1 MGDLICTGPL
11 ESACRISLGGTG
23 LFVSLVAPRATTA
36 SSESRSACKPKVTGN
51 SRCEPDLPICC
62 VRAHFSVPSLLLPA
76 HHADSMPM
84 PLPSLPLCPLCPLCP
99 RPTLWWIQRCSIDYL
114 HALAMPCVCPARTPG
129 CDVFAAGLSLACP
142 AAESLAHASS
152 MSRCLSF
159 ACGPQALFVLT
170 LKHP

>member
-1 MGDLICTGPL
+1 VGYRWAG
-11 ESACRISLGGTG
+11 R

-36 SSESRSACKPKVTGN
+36 SSESCGACKPEVTGN
-51 SRCEPDLPICC
+51 SRCEPGLPICC

-76 HHADSMPM
+76 PSCQLHTHAAAISA
-84 PLPSLPLCPLCPLCP
+84 LCPLCP

-114 HALAMPCVCPARTPG
+114 HALAMPCVCPAKTPG

-142 AAESLAHASS
+142 ASESLAHASS

-159 ACGPQALFVLT
+159 GRGPRALFVLA